1 MDVRLTVNP
10 NDDGARAEVI
20 TDGQRERSI
29 IVLTRGGTVTA
40 YLNSCPHAGVRLDFG
55 SGNFFH
61 RDGHDLQCGVHG
73 ALFDPD
79 SGRCVAG
86 PCKGARLVRLATR
99 LESGHQLVIQDV
111 EKIPGRA

>member
-73 ALFDPD
+73 DVHEQHVAAEPAEARVRYHLRAQRIAL
-79 SGRCVAG
+79 
-86 PCKGARLVRLATR
+86 R
-99 LESGHQLVIQDV
+99 LEYLQRVI
-111 EKIPGRA
+111 

>member
-1 MDVRLTVNP
+1 MDVRLSVDLNE
-10 NDDGARAEVI
+10 DGARATVI
-20 TDGQRERSI
+20 SDGQRERSI
-29 IVLTRGGTVTA
+29 IVLTRGGTVAA

-55 SGNFFH
+55 SGNLFH

-99 LESGHQLVIQDV
+99 IEAGHQLVIQDV